1 MIVTHPPAITD
12 SFTLYI
18 KASYLLGRVKMFNG
32 RFKNQFE
39 DGLPSGMDPRES
51 AAFQMLDNSITEF
64 KLSVPKDYREPT
76 TSDGKLD
83 PILYLALVLPH
94 V

>member
-1 MIVTHPPAITD
+1 MLVAHPPAITD

-18 KASYLLGRVKMFNG
+18 KASCLLGRVKTFNG

-39 DGLPSGMDPRES
+39 EGLPNGMDPRES
-51 AAFQMLDNSITEF
+51 TAFQILDTAITEF
-64 KLSVPKDYREPT
+64 KLSIPKEYREPT
-76 TSDGKLD
+76 AGDGKLD
-83 PILYLALVLPH
+83 PVLYLALVLPN